1 MLKHL
6 QILTLAT
13 LAFGFATEASQAK
26 EPLLDGVRSF
36 ICDEQPFILI
46 ENDQGWTLAEAPEL
60 RVQETRNGGWQLG
73 DQGMG
78 FIAYLRE
85 KERGKWIIENLAEDG
100 YEKLECINVTESLS
114 GVVTIIKPRLNES
127 IEETQQQLATSI
139 EQLSS
144 LQKQSNEAQIRIDS
158 LEADYNEALAKIAA
172 DYRRRTT
179 LEQQA
184 NALSAENE
192 GLIADLRSAQASLEE
207 LQKSLSEMKVRY
219 SRLLNGES
227 ADVIALELDALVEMS
242 PSDRNQ
248 RISEMSLGTK
258 GLDRQDFV
266 TVCIR
271 ALRDK
276 AVLGGACREKL
287 IEFILME
294 GLYLTQ

>member
-1 MLKHL
+1 MLKRL

-13 LAFGFATEASQAK
+13 LAFGFATDASQAK

-46 ENDQGWTLAEAPEL
+46 ENDQGWKLAEAPEL
-60 RVQETRNGGWQLG
+60 RVQETRNGWQLG

-100 YEKLECINVTESLS
+100 YEKLDCINITESLS

-139 EQLSS
+139 EQLAS
-144 LQKQSNEAQIRIDS
+144 LQKQSNEAQTRIDS
-158 LEADYNEALAKIAA
+158 LEADFNEALAKIAA

-192 GLIADLRSAQASLEE
+192 GLIADLRSAQRSLEE
-207 LQKSLSEMKVRY
+207 LQTSLSEMKVRY
-219 SRLLNGES
+219 SRLLNGETVN
-227 ADVIALELDALVEMS
+227 VIALELDALVEMS

-248 RISEMSLGTK
+248 RISEMSLGMK

-271 ALRDK
+271 TLRDK
-276 AVLGGACREKL
+276 AVLGLACREKL

-294 GLYLTQ
+294 GLY